1 MPELTS
7 FFQTIHWGDIVASGL
22 IIVAVLTVRWFVIRA
37 IRKNSETLTADQ
49 RKWIST
55 TQNGAMVL
63 IIVGLLIVWA
73 LELSQVALS
82 LAAFSVAIVIGSKE
96 LIMCLTGGLYRTATN
111 PFEVGDWIEVGPF
124 RGEVLVEG
132 LMTTKLQELAN
143 DDDHMHT
150 YTGRDMTMPNALL
163 LLHPVIDLNFSKR
176 YVFQRFGIT
185 AHEKDVDPDGDLA
198 TLQQLVEDEWANF
211 DDKAEDYIKS
221 VRRRSGIDF
230 KRSAPHVTVSTTELN
245 AVRFNVTLF
254 CPRENASATQSRII
268 TAMLS
273 MWHARRSAAAKEA
286 AAS

>member
-7 FFQTIHWGDIVASGL
+7 LFKSIPWSDIVASGL
-22 IIVAVLTVRWFVIRA
+22 IVAAVLALRWCAIRA
-37 IRKNSETLTADQ
+37 IRRNSETLTADQ

-73 LELSQVALS
+73 LELSQFALS
-82 LAAFSVAIVIGSKE
+82 LAAFAVAIVIGCKE
-96 LIMCLTGGLYRTATN
+96 LVMCLTGGLYRAATN

-132 LMTTKLQELAN
+132 LMTTNLQELAD

-176 YVFQRFGIT
+176 YVFQRFAIT
-185 AHEKDVDPDGDLA
+185 AHEKDVDPQADLA
-198 TLQQLVEDEWANF
+198 ALQQLVEQEWTNF
-211 DDKAEDYIKS
+211 DDKAEEYIKS

-230 KRSAPHVTVSTTELN
+230 KRSAPHVTVSTTDLN
-245 AVRFNVTLF
+245 AVCFNVTLF
-254 CPRENASATQSRII
+254 CPREDASSTQSRII
-268 TAMLS
+268 MAMLS
-273 MWHARRSAAAKEA
+273 RWHARRTDAAKQA
-286 AAS
+286 ATS